1 MKLTIFALILG
12 IAIGYGY
19 GFRDA
24 KIHKKSI
31 VERTIDRV
39 GGKNRGAYNNDIDK
53 ASASAER

>member
-1 MKLTIFALILG
+1 MKLTVFALVLG

-39 GGKNRGAYNNDIDK
+39 GGKNRGAYNNDLDK

>member
-1 MKLTIFALILG
+1 MKLTIFALVLG

-39 GGKNRGAYNNDIDK
+39 GGKNRGAYNNDLDK

>member
-1 MKLTIFALILG
+1 MKLTIFALVLG

-39 GGKNRGAYNNDIDK
+39 GGKNRGAYNNDLDK
-53 ASASAER
+53 TSASAER

>member
-1 MKLTIFALILG
+1 MKLTIFALVLG

>member
-19 GFRDA
+19 GFQDA
-24 KIHKKSI
+24 KVHKKSI

-39 GGKNRGAYNNDIDK
+39 GGKNRGAYNNDLDK
-53 ASASAER
+53 ANASAER

>member
-1 MKLTIFALILG
+1 MKLTIFALVLG

-39 GGKNRGAYNNDIDK
+39 GGKNRGAYNNDLDK
-53 ASASAER
+53 ASAAADR

>member
-39 GGKNRGAYNNDIDK
+39 GGKNRGAYNNEIDK

>member
-1 MKLTIFALILG
+1 MKLAFFALALG

-19 GFRDA
+19 GFQDA
-24 KIHKKSI
+24 KVHKKSI

-39 GGKNRGAYNNDIDK
+39 GGKNRGAYNNDLDK

>member
-39 GGKNRGAYNNDIDK
+39 GGKNRGAYNNDLDK

>member
-1 MKLTIFALILG
+1 MKLTILALVLG

-39 GGKNRGAYNNDIDK
+39 GGKNRGAYNNDLDK
-53 ASASAER
+53 TSAAADR

>member
-1 MKLTIFALILG
+1 MKLTVFALILG

-39 GGKNRGAYNNDIDK
+39 GGKNRGAYNNDLDK